1 MFNVSQLYSV
11 PQFLR
16 TNFYE
21 VNYNERAFITMDEK
35 KEILDS
41 SITFPAGHRKN
52 INIFKK

>member
-16 TNFYE
+16 TSFYE